1 MRSNNVGI
9 IFRVEL
15 AKTLP
20 FCFEINDKHDNN
32 QLAILLFYP
41 GIHVNVWSPPALS
54 HKTADKFVR
63 IDRVLIVGTSPSF
76 DCVNDSVVPRNS
88 AITKPLRAPRSKGSG
103 HIGLMLTTFS
113 SSTSLAPK
121 TPWHSVESYP
131 AIRGVV
137 KLNNVGFAHFG
148 TKCGHDSVALTTN
161 PMSPDAFHPVETKGI
176 SLYNVD
182 NDKLF
187 YIAPSN
193 IGWINPSDCIDMD
206 CDGAKHVLI
215 KDLDGTLTGASG
227 GSVISK
233 AEYEWNGDPRR
244 GLGIRLV
251 QRLSCLP
258 WETAQTQQF
267 TQL

>member
-1 MRSNNVGI
+1 
-9 IFRVEL
+9 
-15 AKTLP
+15 
-20 FCFEINDKHDNN
+20 
-32 QLAILLFYP
+32 
-41 GIHVNVWSPPALS
+41 
-54 HKTADKFVR
+54 
-63 IDRVLIVGTSPSF
+63 
-76 DCVNDSVVPRNS
+76 
-88 AITKPLRAPRSKGSG
+88 
-103 HIGLMLTTFS
+103 
-113 SSTSLAPK
+113 
-121 TPWHSVESYP
+121 
-131 AIRGVV
+131 
-137 KLNNVGFAHFG
+137 
-148 TKCGHDSVALTTN
+148 
-161 PMSPDAFHPVETKGI
+161 MSPDAFHPVETKGI

-251 QRLSCLP
+251 QKLFCLP
-258 WETAQTQQF
+258 
-267 TQL
+267 